1 MVAGTCYQLGKLH
14 EREQFHYAHVATL
27 REGQNV
33 SQLDICGRFGNFLSV
48 DTQVPCPH
56 CPRCQIAGLEKP
68 RMPQPFVY
76 AQLIN
81 QFGHA
86 KFYPSAP
93 LKRRQ
98 TDCPD
103 RSVGFSLERPQI
115 ALARR
120 YDGTYPFRVCGL
132 YLD

>member
-1 MVAGTCYQLGKLH
+1 MLEVKELSKAFAEVNVLNNIDLNVDQGEFLVLVGPSGCGKS
-14 EREQFHYAHVATL
+14 TL
-27 REGQNV
+27 IR
-33 SQLDICGRFGNFLSV
+33 S
-48 DTQVPCPH
+48 
-56 CPRCQIAGLEKP
+56 IAGLEKP

-115 ALARR
+115 ALAHR
-120 YDGTYPFRVCGL
+120 YDGT
-132 YLD
+132 